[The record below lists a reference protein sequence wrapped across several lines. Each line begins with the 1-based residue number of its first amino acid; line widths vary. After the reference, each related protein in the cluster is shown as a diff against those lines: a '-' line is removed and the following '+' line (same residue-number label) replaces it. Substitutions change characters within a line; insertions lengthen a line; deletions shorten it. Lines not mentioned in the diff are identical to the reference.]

1 VPASDEEDQKPG
13 APVYFCPSAQP
24 DVQNGLVFGVVGG
37 TPGDPRV
44 SYLESPLPVTPE
56 LLGLSE
62 PVHPTE
68 VFRFGAPCAQSGCQ
82 HYDGNHCGLIQQIVV
97 GIPPVASTLVPCRLR
112 PRCRWW
118 HEEGAAA
125 CIRCPLVVTQQPNPS
140 PEMAR
145 AALPRT
151 RAGHSGAPHVRNAR

>member
-1 VPASDEEDQKPG
+1 ML
-13 APVYFCPSAQP
+13 FCPSAQP
-24 DVQNGLVFGVVGG
+24 DVGEGLVFGVVGG
-37 TPGDPRV
+37 TPNDPRV

-56 LLGLSE
+56 LLELSE

-68 VFRFGAPCAQSGCQ
+68 VFRFGAPCAQNGCQ
-82 HYDGNHCGLIQQIVV
+82 HYDGHRCGLIQQIVA
-97 GIPPVASTLVPCRLR
+97 GIPPVASTLAPCRLR

-125 CIRCPLVVTQQPNPS
+125 CGRCPLVVTEQPNPS

-145 AALPRT
+145 AAMPQT
-151 RAGHSGAPHVRNAR
+151 RADQRGASYPREAR